1 MGLHRFANMS
11 SARLCIT
18 LLCALGVA
26 TATVHVPWTAGF
38 DDASARTKTVTT
50 GDTLHFMWTGSHNV
64 FQMASETAFNDCD
77 FTGATDK
84 GSTSPVAVPLS
95 GAGPWYF
102 ACQVGAH
109 CTNGQK
115 LAVTNGVTT
124 APTTAAP
131 TAASPTPPTSSTASG
146 TVEFSSAAT
155 VTSSIVTLGA
165 AVSVVLALLA
175 C

>member
-1 MGLHRFANMS
+1 MGVSFANMS

-38 DDASARTKTVTT
+38 DDASARAKTVTT
-50 GDTLHFMWTGSHNV
+50 GDTLHFMWTGNHNV

-84 GSTSPVAVPLS
+84 GSTSPVSVPLS

-124 APTTAAP
+124 APTAVSP
-131 TAASPTPPTSSTASG
+131 TAPTSSTTSG
-146 TVEFSSAAT
+146 AVEFSSAAT

>member
-1 MGLHRFANMS
+1 MGEYMGTTTSHMS

-84 GSTSPVAVPLS
+84 GSIS
-95 GAGPWYF
+95 GLRTAFRSWSLVLRVSSRSTLHERPK
-102 ACQVGAH
+102 ARSH
-109 CTNGQK
+109 ERRNNRSHNSCTYSCFSYPSYKLYYKRNG
-115 LAVTNGVTT
+115 G
-124 APTTAAP
+124 
-131 TAASPTPPTSSTASG
+131 
-146 TVEFSSAAT
+146 
-155 VTSSIVTLGA
+155 I
-165 AVSVVLALLA
+165 
-175 C
+175 

>member
-1 MGLHRFANMS
+1 MGPLFANM

-38 DDASARTKTVTT
+38 DDASARAKTVTT
-50 GDTLHFMWTGSHNV
+50 GDTLHFMWTGNHNV

-77 FTGATDK
+77 
-84 GSTSPVAVPLS
+84 STSPVSVPLS

-131 TAASPTPPTSSTASG
+131 TAVSPTPPTATSG
-146 TVEFSSAAT
+146 NGAVEFSSAAT

-165 AVSVVLALLA
+165 A
-175 C
+175 

>member
-1 MGLHRFANMS
+1 MGTTTSHMS

-38 DDASARTKTVTT
+38 DDASARAKTVTT
-50 GDTLHFMWTGSHNV
+50 GDTLHFMWTGNHNV
-64 FQMASETAFNDCD
+64 FQMAFETAFNDCD

-84 GSTSPVAVPLS
+84 GSTSPVSVPLS

-131 TAASPTPPTSSTASG
+131 TPPTATSG
-146 TVEFSSAAT
+146 NGAVEFSSAAT

>member
-1 MGLHRFANMS
+1 MGHHNANMS
-11 SARLCIT
+11 ASLCIT

-26 TATVHVPWTAGF
+26 NAMVHVQWTAGLNG
-38 DDASARTKTVTT
+38 DASARTKTVTT

-64 FQMASETAFNDCD
+64 YQMASETAFNDCD

-102 ACQVGAH
+102 ACRVGAH

-131 TAASPTPPTSSTASG
+131 TAASPTPPTSSTTSG

-165 AVSVVLALLA
+165 AV
-175 C
+175 

>member
-1 MGLHRFANMS
+1 MGHHIANMS

-26 TATVHVPWTAGF
+26 NAMVHVSWTAGLNG
-38 DDASARTKTVTT
+38 DASARTKTVTT

-64 FQMASETAFNDCD
+64 YQMASETAFNDCD

-102 ACQVGAH
+102 ACRVGAH

-124 APTTAAP
+124 APTTAVPTAAAP
-131 TAASPTPPTSSTASG
+131 TAASN
-146 TVEFSSAAT
+146 SATT

>member
-1 MGLHRFANMS
+1 MGHHFANMS

-18 LLCALGVA
+18 LLCALGMG

-38 DDASARTKTVTT
+38 DDASARAKTVTT
-50 GDTLHFMWTGSHNV
+50 GDTLHFMWTGNHNV

-84 GSTSPVAVPLS
+84 GSTSPLS

-131 TAASPTPPTSSTASG
+131 TAVSPTPPTATSG
-146 TVEFSSAAT
+146 NGAVEFSSAAT

-165 AVSVVLALLA
+165 AVSVALAVLA

>member
-1 MGLHRFANMS
+1 MGTTTSHMS

-38 DDASARTKTVTT
+38 DDASARAKTVTT

-84 GSTSPVAVPLS
+84 GSTSPVSVPLS

-109 CTNGQK
+109 CTNGQ
-115 LAVTNGVTT
+115 TT

-131 TAASPTPPTSSTASG
+131 TAVSPTPPTSSTTSG
-146 TVEFSSAAT
+146 AVEFSSAAT

>member
-1 MGLHRFANMS
+1 MGHHNANMS

-26 TATVHVPWTAGF
+26 NAMVHVQWTAGLNG
-38 DDASARTKTVTT
+38 DASARTKTVTT

-64 FQMASETAFNDCD
+64 YQMASETAFNDCD

-84 GSTSPVAVPLS
+84 GSTSPVSVPLS

-102 ACQVGAH
+102 ACSVGAH

-131 TAASPTPPTSSTASG
+131 TAASPTPPTATSG
-146 TVEFSSAAT
+146 NGAVEFSSAAT

>member
-1 MGLHRFANMS
+1 MGTTTSHMS

-38 DDASARTKTVTT
+38 DDASARAKTVTT

-77 FTGATDK
+77 FTGVTDK
-84 GSTSPVAVPLS
+84 GSTSPVSVPLS

-131 TAASPTPPTSSTASG
+131 TAVSPTPPTSSTASG
-146 TVEFSSAAT
+146 AVEFSSAAT

>member
-1 MGLHRFANMS
+1 MGDRTTTLMS

-64 FQMASETAFNDCD
+64 FKMASETAYTNCD
-77 FTGATDK
+77 FTGATDL
-84 GSTSPVAVPLS
+84 GSTSPVSYELAS
-95 GAGPWYF
+95 GQAGPWYF
-102 ACQVGAH
+102 ACQVGQH
-109 CTNGQK
+109 CQNGQK
-115 LAVTNGVTT
+115 LAVTEGTT
-124 APTTAAP
+124 TAP
-131 TAASPTPPTSSTASG
+131 TAASN
-146 TVEFSSAAT
+146 SAAT

-165 AVSVVLALLA
+165 AVSVVL
-175 C
+175 

>member
-1 MGLHRFANMS
+1 MGTTTSHMS

-38 DDASARTKTVTT
+38 DDASARAKTVTT

-84 GSTSPVAVPLS
+84 GSTSPVSVPLR
-95 GAGPWYF
+95 AFGPWYF

-131 TAASPTPPTSSTASG
+131 TAVSPTPPTSSTTSG
-146 TVEFSSAAT
+146 TGEFSSAAT

>member
-1 MGLHRFANMS
+1 MGTPTSHMS
-11 SARLCIT
+11 
-18 LLCALGVA
+18 
-26 TATVHVPWTAGF
+26 
-38 DDASARTKTVTT
+38 
-50 GDTLHFMWTGSHNV
+50 
-64 FQMASETAFNDCD
+64 
-77 FTGATDK
+77 
-84 GSTSPVAVPLS
+84 STSPVSVPLS

-131 TAASPTPPTSSTASG
+131 TAVSPPPPTSSTTSG
-146 TVEFSSAAT
+146 AVEFSSAAT

-165 AVSVVLALLA
+165 AVSVALAVLA

>member
-1 MGLHRFANMS
+1 MGLTTTANMS

-64 FQMASETAFNDCD
+64 YQMASETAFNDCD
-77 FTGATDK
+77 FTGATSK
-84 GSTSPVAVPLS
+84 GSISPVSVPLS

-102 ACQVGAH
+102 ACSVGAH

-131 TAASPTPPTSSTASG
+131 TAVSPTPPTSTTSG